1 MARKYLITGGTGFI
15 GTALAR
21 RLLSAGHELKIYDN
35 NSRGRRERLQ
45 GLAGE
50 VQIVE
55 GDIRDRE
62 RLIGAAQGMDSLIH
76 LAYINGTE
84 FFYNQPEMVL
94 DIAIRGM
101 LNVIDACRAEGIGEL
116 ILASSS
122 EVYQSPPQIPSS
134 EAVPLSIPD
143 PFNPR
148 FSYGGGKIACELMAI
163 NYGRKDFERVLI
175 FRPHNVYG
183 PDMGWEHVLPQFIL
197 RAIKAIESKPQG
209 PVPFP
214 IQGDGSQTRA
224 FIYIDDFI
232 DALSSVLRDGQHL
245 NVYHIGNPQ
254 EISIAAVAKQLFKY
268 FGREVEIIKGSL
280 PPGSPPR
287 RCPDIS
293 KLLELGFRPRISFE
307 QGLAAT
313 IEWYTRAIPE
323 GKNPKY

>member
-1 MARKYLITGGTGFI
+1 MARKYLLTGGTGFI
-15 GTALAR
+15 GTALAK

-45 GLAGE
+45 GIAGE

-62 RLIGAAQGMDSLIH
+62 RLIAAARGMDSLIH

-84 FFYNQPEMVL
+84 LFYHQPELVI
-94 DIAIRGM
+94 DVAIRGM
-101 LNVIDACRAEGIGEL
+101 LNVIDACRVQDIGEL

-122 EVYQSPPQIPSS
+122 EVYQNPPQIPTS
-134 EAVPLSIPD
+134 ESVSLSIAD

-232 DALSSVLRDGQHL
+232 DALISLIQFGQHL
-245 NVYHIGNPQ
+245 NIYHIGNPE
-254 EISIAAVAKQLFKY
+254 EISINTVAGKLFQY
-268 FGREVEIIKGSL
+268 LGREIEIIKGPL
-280 PPGSPPR
+280 PPGSPLR

-293 KLLELGFRPRISFE
+293 KMLELGFRPRISFE

-313 IEWYTRAIPE
+313 IEWYTRAIQE
-323 GKNPKY
+323 GQSPKY

>member
-1 MARKYLITGGTGFI
+1 MARKYLLTGGTGFI
-15 GTALAR
+15 GTALVK
-21 RLLSAGHELKIYDN
+21 RLLSEGNELKIYDN
-35 NSRGRRERLQ
+35 NSRGRQERLQ
-45 GLAGE
+45 EVAGE
-50 VQIVE
+50 VEIVE

-62 RLIGAAQGMDSLIH
+62 RLIAAARGMDSLIH

-84 FFYNQPEMVL
+84 FFYSQPELVL
-94 DIAIRGM
+94 DVAIRGA
-101 LNVIDACRAEGIGEL
+101 LNVIDACRVQGIGEL
-116 ILASSS
+116 ILSSSS
-122 EVYQSPPQIPSS
+122 EVYQSPAQIPTS
-134 EAVPLSIPD
+134 ESVPLSIPD

-163 NYGRKDFERVLI
+163 NYGRKGFERVLI

-197 RAIKAIESKPQG
+197 RAVEAIKSHPQG
-209 PVPFP
+209 AVPFP

-268 FGREVEIIKGSL
+268 FGREVGIIAGPL
-280 PPGSPPR
+280 PPGSTPR

-293 KLLELGFRPRISFE
+293 KLQKLGFRPRISFE

-313 IEWYTRAIPE
+313 IEWYARAIQE
-323 GKNPKY
+323 GRSPKY

>member
-1 MARKYLITGGTGFI
+1 MARKYLLTGGTGFI
-15 GTALAR
+15 GTALVK
-21 RLLSAGHELKIYDN
+21 RLLSEGHEIKIYDN
-35 NSRGRRERLQ
+35 NSRGRQERLQ
-45 GLAGE
+45 GLADE
-50 VQIVE
+50 VQIIE

-62 RLIGAAQGMDSLIH
+62 RLIAAAQGMDSLIH

-84 FFYNQPEMVL
+84 LFYHQPELVL
-94 DIAIRGM
+94 DVAIRGM

-122 EVYQSPPQIPSS
+122 EVYQNPPQIPSS
-134 EAVPLSIPD
+134 ESVPLSIPD

-148 FSYGGGKIACELMAI
+148 LSYGGGKIACELMAI

-232 DALSSVLRDGQHL
+232 DALISLIQFGQHL
-245 NVYHIGNPQ
+245 NIYHIGNPE
-254 EISIAAVAKQLFKY
+254 EISIKSVADKLFQY
-268 FGREVEIIKGSL
+268 LGREIEIIKGPL
-280 PPGSPPR
+280 LPGSPIR

-313 IEWYTRAIPE
+313 IEWYTQAIQE
-323 GKNPKY
+323 GRSPKY